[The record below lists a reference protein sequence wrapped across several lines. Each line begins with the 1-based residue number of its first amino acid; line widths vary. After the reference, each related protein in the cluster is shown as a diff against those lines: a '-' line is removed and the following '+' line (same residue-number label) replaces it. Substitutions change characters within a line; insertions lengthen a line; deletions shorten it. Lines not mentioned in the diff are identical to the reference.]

1 MRPTDA
7 RAAIPQW
14 GLRLARAAGWALLGA
29 LSFQLGW
36 AIVSHLEFLD
46 IRVPIGGSFSF
57 YGVNLAFVVAGL
69 AYTGALGLAIHRA
82 GHVDWRR
89 AAGFAVLA
97 MPWFTF
103 GLNAGVAAFDAGWG
117 EFGNCW
123 GCVFL
128 IWFVGL
134 VTAGAWVTLAGV
146 LLLPFLRSW
155 LSVAW
160 LFAASVAFGAL
171 AGGRPGADLGG
182 LPDDIPY
189 VVTAWCA
196 VYAAAFSMTLP
207 AARRGDGDAA
217 RNRQAE

>member
-7 RAAIPQW
+7 RTAISQW
-14 GLRLARAAGWALLGA
+14 RLRLARAARWALLGA
-29 LSFQLGW
+29 LSFLLGW
-36 AIVSHLEFLD
+36 AIVDHLEFLD

-57 YGVNLAFVVAGL
+57 YGVNLGILVAGL
-69 AYTGALGLAIHRA
+69 AYTGALGVAIWRTRLA
-82 GHVDWRR
+82 DWRR
-89 AAGFAVLA
+89 AAGFAILA

-103 GLNAGVAAFDAGWG
+103 GLNASMAAFDI
-117 EFGNCW
+117 CW
-123 GCVFL
+123 DCTFL
-128 IWFVGL
+128 IWFGGL
-134 VTAGAWVTLAGV
+134 VTAGAWATLAGV

-171 AGGRPGADLGG
+171 AGGWAGADSGRLSDSTV
-182 LPDDIPY
+182 LY

-207 AARRGDGDAA
+207 AARPHSGAV
-217 RNRQAE
+217 RNWQAE